1 MNNDYD
7 AMFDAAGRHYNV
19 DPQLLKTIFHVE
31 SGGDPN
37 TKPSSAGALGGMQ
50 FMPKT
55 AAQYGMTDPTD
66 MTQAIPAAALY
77 IRRALDANGGD
88 PVAALRAYN
97 GGQGGVNSPA
107 TVPYAVR
114 AAQLYPQMGLKSRN
128 APSGGSDD
136 ALDIGSQILGG
147 KTPSASSTPSGGAA
161 DDALQAG
168 SAILSQTPAGAAAP
182 TTGAQTPPSAPAA
195 PPQPNPQTGQ
205 TDTIMPAL
213 RAAIQPSTDP
223 NVVTG
228 SILPLQRNMLTG
240 KMSLAVPTGVRDL
253 AGGLLDLAEGPIT
266 GTVTPQGTGALANLM
281 MGGPKTFGSVASDA
295 ANVAR
300 APGAAAIEG
309 KIAGK
314 EIAQAPNALSGEF
327 KANPMSKDVTGVE
340 PTGPSTIS
348 GLGLKL
354 DKTSTP
360 NADPSSPETSKFV
373 QMMHSALADKIAHVA
388 GAAVGHQFGDFA
400 GAAFGYYVGPII
412 KDVIAQYGPK
422 VGAAVWAASKGAVS
436 PAGAGVN
443 FLERQA
449 PGALIAPGAVQG
461 GQQLMGRDPYQG
473 IQTGVGTPYS

>member
-1 MNNDYD
+1 MPNNDYD

-107 TVPYAVR
+107 TVGYAVK

-128 APSGGSDD
+128 TPSGGDD
-136 ALDIGSQILGG
+136 ALDIGNQILGG
-147 KTPSASSTPSGGAA
+147 KTPPTSSAAPSGGGA

-168 SAILSQTPAGAAAP
+168 SAILSQTQGPPATGGG
-182 TTGAQTPPSAPAA
+182 GAQTPPAA

-205 TDTIMPAL
+205 TDTIMPGL

-266 GTVTPQGTGALANLM
+266 GTVTPQATGALANLM
-281 MGGPKTFGSVASDA
+281 MGGPKTFGSVASEA
-295 ANVAR
+295 GNLAR

-309 KIAGK
+309 KIAGQEATQPGILGGQFK
-314 EIAQAPNALSGEF
+314 SNPFSKDYKPPEGEAGATSFSGV
-327 KANPMSKDVTGVE
+327 KLDPAWGKPDADPMSPAT
-340 PTGPSTIS
+340 T
-348 GLGLKL
+348 
-354 DKTSTP
+354 
-360 NADPSSPETSKFV
+360 KFV
-373 QMMHSALADKIAHVA
+373 QMMQSAIADKISHGIGAAAGHVFGGPA
-388 GAAVGHQFGDFA
+388 GAVVG
-400 GAAFGYYVGPII
+400 YMVGPII
-412 KDVIAQYGPK
+412 KDISAQYGPK
-422 VGAAVWAASKGAVS
+422 VAAAVWAASKGAVR

-473 IQTGVGTPYS
+473 IQFGVGTPYS